1 MQLNID
7 RKKFAQELG
16 IAARMTGDAKTMPIL
31 GTVLLDAREGALR
44 IAATN
49 LETGFVSLIAAVTEE
64 EGKVAVPGNVLHE
77 LVSSFNEERTILKLD
92 AKTLSLHIRD
102 GKSKSSIKCLPADD
116 FPRIPEADI
125 QGQIRVDASDL
136 KLAFQRAG
144 ISISRDEARPVLTG
158 ANVHI
163 QGEQL
168 VIASA
173 DGFRLSVCNLAS
185 ACDGQNGKT
194 IILPGQALNEFTLA
208 LDESQ
213 SVEIYLP
220 PQNNQAAFKFG
231 TRLLISQLIE
241 GKFPDIEPVIPKK
254 SKTTVVVSRSSLLNA
269 CRQARIFS
277 QDNKRDGGVVVMH
290 FTQDSERGGV
300 IQVSGQSEETG
311 TTTNT
316 VEASIEGPAVR
327 IAFNSTFF
335 IDGLAT
341 IKTPNARIKLN
352 AADRPAL
359 IEPVGEQGY
368 FYVLMPL
375 QISQLEATKKVQP
388 VEEPAAP
395 AMQSPF

>member
-1 MQLNID
+1 MQLSID
-7 RKKFAQELG
+7 RKKFAQEMS

-31 GTVLLDAREGALR
+31 GTVLLDGREGALR

-49 LETGFVSLIAAVTEE
+49 LETGFVSLISADTQEV
-64 EGKVAVPGNVLHE
+64 GKVAVPGNVLHE
-77 LVSSFNEERTILKLD
+77 LVSSFNEERTTLKLD
-92 AKTLSLHIRD
+92 EKTLSLHIRD

-125 QGQIRVDASDL
+125 QGHIRVDASDL

-158 ANVHI
+158 ASLSI

-173 DGFRLSVCNLAS
+173 DGFRLSVCSIAGS
-185 ACDGQNGKT
+185 STGQDGRT
-194 IILPGQALNEFTLA
+194 ILLPGQALNEFIQA
-208 LDESQ
+208 LDDSQ
-213 SVEIYLP
+213 AVEIYLP

-241 GKFPDIEPVIPKK
+241 GKFPDLEPVIPKK
-254 SKTTVVVSRSSLLNA
+254 SKTTAVVSRSSLLNA

-277 QDNKRDGGVVVMH
+277 QESKKDSGAMLMH
-290 FTQDSERGGV
+290 FMQDSERGGLV
-300 IQVSGQSEETG
+300 QVSGQSDETG
-311 TTTNT
+311 MTTNT
-316 VEASIEGPAVR
+316 VEASVEGPAVR
-327 IAFNSTFF
+327 IAFNPSFF

-341 IKTPNARIKLN
+341 IKTPNARIRLN
-352 AADRPAL
+352 AHDRPAL
-359 IEPVGEQGY
+359 LEPVGEQGY